1 METIPDGYEDLI
13 ELEAVG
19 RSHRAVRFDLTDGD
33 GEDLEAQRH
42 HEPEHTHSLQRN
54 SWSSSTQRVLSSMP
68 SRSIRWNQ
76 TAVLS
81 QNQSRCTKPRRRRA
95 PNAVATTSGAAN
107 RDVFTEREDC
117 ANDVTQN
124 EELLSKLQDL
134 PAGECVRL
142 LREMPL
148 SVSEKRQ
155 IRALC
160 FGWELEQPLSENRV
174 LCCHQF
180 QACFL
185 KVLCG
190 CWLGRL
196 SQQISIQLWQKVL
209 KNIGARFGT
218 GILSYFIFL
227 RRLLLYNI
235 LFFLIN
241 GLFLLLPQ
249 ISNSP
254 PPPKDNGMNTKDE
267 NAYLWML
274 TGKGVLTNS
283 VMFYGHY
290 TNSTSGHCQD
300 KTKTCPHNYN
310 IPLAYIFTIGT
321 GMFVTCVLLVYRM
334 SKSFGKSFC
343 TLKTTGN
350 LALKV
355 FCSWDFNVCRKRS
368 VKLQAVNICTQLKEM
383 LSELSCRK
391 KKRSLCSTLGWLS
404 VHLLVW
410 SICLLCIVGCMMAV
424 YYIHRYI
431 EQGGRMEND
440 PEGLLT
446 VPLVVSCLSHLLP
459 GFFNKLSRGED
470 YNSPSVHIYVSIV
483 RNLLLKGCI
492 FSVLCYYWLQR
503 IDDSKKDHKCWETFV
518 GQELY
523 RLVLMDLIVAM
534 LHIIVAEFLWG
545 MCLRNFTL
553 RRRKLE
559 FDIARDVLELI
570 YGQTLV
576 WFGVLFSPLLP
587 AVQIVKLFLLF
598 YFKKTSMMQNFHAP
612 RKHWRATQMSTLFVS
627 LLFLPSFIGA
637 LMCVIYTMWRIKPS
651 SHCGPFRSFDNMLLL
666 GEQWISGLGNSNPS
680 LDWLSKAYIHLVDN
694 PLFLFIFAGLF
705 LTIIYIHM
713 QLLDGQKLIIGR
725 LQEQIDHEGEDKKFL
740 IAKLQALNE
749 ARAQ

>member
-1 METIPDGYEDLI
+1 MAASRITETIPIGYEDEELI

-19 RSHRAVRFDLTDGD
+19 RSHRAVRFDVTHRDR
-33 GEDLEAQRH
+33 EDLEAQRY
-42 HEPEHTHSLQRN
+42 HEPKHTNTPQRN

-68 SRSIRWNQ
+68 SRSIRCNQ

-81 QNQSRCTKPRRRRA
+81 QNQSRSTKTRRRRA
-95 PNAVATTSGAAN
+95 PNPVSSAAN
-107 RDVFTEREDC
+107 QHVFRDWADH
-117 ANDVTQN
+117 DKQ
-124 EELLSKLQDL
+124 EELLNKLQDL
-134 PAGECVRL
+134 PAGECVHL

-160 FGWELEQPLSENRV
+160 LGWELEQPLSENRV
-174 LCCHQF
+174 LCCRQF
-180 QACFL
+180 KACFL

-190 CWLGRL
+190 CWLGKL
-196 SQQISIQLWQKVL
+196 SQQKSIQLWQKVL
-209 KNIGARFGT
+209 KNISARFGS

-235 LFFLIN
+235 VFFLIN
-241 GLFLLLPQ
+241 GPFLLLPQ
-249 ISNSP
+249 ISNP
-254 PPPKDNGMNTKDE
+254 PPPSKDE
-267 NAYLWML
+267 HTDLWML
-274 TGKGVLTNS
+274 TGTGILTDT

-290 TNSTSGHCQD
+290 INSTSGNCQA
-300 KTKTCPHNYN
+300 KTEMCPNNYN

-321 GMFVTCVLLVYRM
+321 GMFVTCVMLVYRM
-334 SKSFGKSFC
+334 SKAFGKSFC
-343 TLKTTGN
+343 TFKPTGN
-350 LALKV
+350 LAIKV
-355 FCSWDFNVCRKRS
+355 FCSWDFKVCKKRS

-404 VHLLVW
+404 VHILVW
-410 SICLLCIVGCMMAV
+410 SICLFCIGACVMAV
-424 YYIHRYI
+424 YFLHPYI
-431 EQGGRMEND
+431 EQDVRMEND
-440 PEGLLT
+440 QLRLLT
-446 VPLVVSCLSHLLP
+446 LPLAVSCLSHLLP
-459 GFFNKLSRGED
+459 GLFNKLSWAED

-492 FSVLCYYWLQR
+492 FSVLCYCWLNKM
-503 IDDSKKDHKCWETFV
+503 DDSKKGQKCWETFV

-523 RLVLMDLIVAM
+523 RLVVMDLIVAV
-534 LHIIVAEFLWG
+534 LYIILTEFLWG
-545 MCLRNFTL
+545 LCFRNFTL

-587 AVQIVKLFLLF
+587 AVQIGKLFLLF
-598 YFKKTSMMQNFHAP
+598 YFKKTSLMMNFQAP

-637 LMCVIYTMWRIKPS
+637 LVCVIYTMWRIKPS
-651 SHCGPFRSFDNMLLL
+651 SHCGPFRSFHNMLLL
-666 GEQWISGLGNSNPS
+666 GKQWILGLGSSN
-680 LDWLSKAYIHLVDN
+680 WLSWAYSHLVDN

-713 QLLDGQKLIIGR
+713 QVLDGQKLIIAR
-725 LQEQIDHEGEDKKFL
+725 LQEQIDHEGADKKFL
-740 IAKLQALNE
+740 IAKLQDLNE
-749 ARAQ
+749 ANAQQ